1 MEFSR
6 PEYWSRYIFS
16 LFPTQGLNPGLPQCR
31 RILYQLSY
39 QGNKTKRQPTDWEK
53 VLANG
58 VTDKTLSSVQFSHSV
73 FWLCNPMNHSTPGL
87 PVHHQ
92 LPESSQTQVH
102 WLSDAIQP
110 SHPLSA
116 PFPHSF
122 NLSGP
127 KNHLSQ
133 FIGHTASPVFEESK
147 NVLPD
152 FGIML

>member
-16 LFPTQGLNPGLPQCR
+16 LFPTQGLNPGLPHCR

-73 FWLCNPMNHSTPGL
+73 FWLCNPMNHRTPGR

-92 LPESSQTQVH
+92 LLESTQTHVR
-102 WLSDAIQP
+102 WVGDAIQT
-110 SHPLSA
+110 SHPLSS
-116 PFPHSF
+116 PSPLPSIFPSIRVF
-122 NLSGP
+122 SNP
-127 KNHLSQ
+127 KFTNSLWHL
-133 FIGHTASPVFEESK
+133 IASKQTFH
-147 NVLPD
+147 
-152 FGIML
+152 